1 MPPGIHSKL
10 GPSKSESWINC
21 PPCLK
26 LTEDME
32 DEPSEYASAGT
43 AAHELAEYK
52 GKKILGLKAG
62 SRPHSDSFAGLER
75 ENISFKVC
83 FSSTESWVIFISK
96 FLQNKRSSSLI

>member
-43 AAHELAEYK
+43 AAHELYN
-52 GKKILGLKAG
+52 GNNH
-62 SRPHSDSFAGLER
+62 R
-75 ENISFKVC
+75 
-83 FSSTESWVIFISK
+83 
-96 FLQNKRSSSLI
+96 